1 MAPLLRASMSGAVLS
16 THRKGLGAMGPQA
29 KGAWPTCPQR
39 RRQGWHRA
47 QSYGEERPSCSIDRF
62 ASSMRGVCR
71 DPVRFGGI
79 NVTVDTAPIPAIP
92 VIDPVGNR
100 ASLRVVMPVH
110 NARPYVGEAIRSVL
124 TDLPNDGELVVI
136 VDGPTDGSAE
146 IVDAIASCDAR
157 MHVIRHAEARGVSR
171 AINAGFAHA
180 GCPEYVAIAE
190 HDDVVLRGRFLE
202 QMAALS
208 GDPQLAAVSG
218 EGRYVGPTGRVF
230 GRVSVGPHDDNEL
243 RLMVSSGVPVL
254 IPHAAVMYRRSAVV
268 QAGMYDPE
276 FDGAQDLELM
286 NRLVYSCGWTIRTLR
301 SHHLLYRVHD
311 SAMSFS
317 SLSRQRLISRF
328 VRYRNRC
335 LLEKSEPEDFANW
348 IERHR
353 PSRRTRLRWY
363 RHDKGALLYRRAGL
377 AWLSRKPIR
386 FIVALAGAALLHPRI
401 VFSKLRI
408 LGAGDR

>member
-1 MAPLLRASMSGAVLS
+1 
-16 THRKGLGAMGPQA
+16 
-29 KGAWPTCPQR
+29 
-39 RRQGWHRA
+39 
-47 QSYGEERPSCSIDRF
+47 
-62 ASSMRGVCR
+62 MRGVCR

-79 NVTVDTAPIPAIP
+79 NVMVYTAPIAAIP

-124 TDLPNDGELVVI
+124 SDLPKDGELVVI

-146 IVDAIASCDAR
+146 IVDAIASSDAR

-190 HDDVVLRGRFLE
+190 HDDVVLRGRFFE

-208 GDPQLAAVSG
+208 GDPQLAAVSS

-243 RLMVSSGVPVL
+243 RRMVSSGVPVL

-286 NRLVYSCGWTIRTLR
+286 NRLVYSCGWAIRTLR

-386 FIVALAGAALLHPRI
+386 FIGALTGAALLHPRI